1 MNIAF
6 IHEEF
11 PKGGGEQVTVDLA
24 TCFKKLSYCV
34 FVFVWNFHEEKLSD
48 SAREM
53 EFIKL
58 PYSVSNKKNSAFIAD
73 KIKRLCIDVLVF
85 PDFIPSYLPSLRR
98 ETSAKILFVSH
109 HSPFWELEYKCENGR
124 YKAGRSF
131 GKWLEW
137 YLLRYPKFKTGIA
150 KKRLINRYRNLY
162 CNVDAFGV
170 LCDEYGRVFNKE
182 LGFDGETTKFHTLTN
197 PSMNS
202 ANGYFEKD
210 KTLLFVGRLENI
222 QKHIDWL
229 LMIWREVEPLFPDW
243 KLMIVGDGPDKG
255 MLMNMASKYGL
266 KRVVFCGYTK
276 NPALYYQKAQILC
289 LTSTS
294 EGWGLVLADAQS
306 FGCAAIA
313 FDCSAGVREILSPQ
327 NENGVLVT
335 PFNTG
340 EYVQKLSELM
350 RNRQTFFSEKYRA
363 PMGGSYNKIISLG

>member
-1 MNIAF
+1 
-6 IHEEF
+6 
-11 PKGGGEQVTVDLA
+11 
-24 TCFKKLSYCV
+24 
-34 FVFVWNFHEEKLSD
+34 
-48 SAREM
+48 
-53 EFIKL
+53 
-58 PYSVSNKKNSAFIAD
+58 
-73 KIKRLCIDVLVF
+73 
-85 PDFIPSYLPSLRR
+85 
-98 ETSAKILFVSH
+98 
-109 HSPFWELEYKCENGR
+109 
-124 YKAGRSF
+124 
-131 GKWLEW
+131 
-137 YLLRYPKFKTGIA
+137 
-150 KKRLINRYRNLY
+150 
-162 CNVDAFGV
+162 
-170 LCDEYGRVFNKE
+170 
-182 LGFDGETTKFHTLTN
+182 FDGETTKFHTLTN

-350 RNRQTFFSEKYRA
+350 RNDMMRRNIQENGYESVKRFSPRNTVRQWEDLITKLFPSDNEKV
-363 PMGGSYNKIISLG
+363 